1 MLPFDGGADFI
12 AIASNAVNCRF
23 SADGSPRIGIVE
35 ATCQQVQQLGVCR
48 IGLLASTATVSSRGY
63 EVEFAAAGIEV
74 VTPGAGDQEV
84 VEQVVGALNGWPS
97 VMPDRVAFLRVLADL
112 SNEVD
117 AVVLGSTHLREIL
130 GTESV
135 GKPVVDSAEALA
147 DACCRILLNPAP
159 LWLLQQRLSGG
170 PTAVTTTS
178 PVRAPALQGRS
189 SMNCRQPGT
198 ALTSS
203 TAGGFADLRLC
214 RNQAAALNSDR

>member
-1 MLPFDGGADFI
+1 VLPFDGGADFI

-117 AVVLGSTHLREIL
+117 AVVLGSTPPRQHRQR
-130 GTESV
+130 
-135 GKPVVDSAEALA
+135 VVPAGRHRDLA
-147 DACCRILLNPAP
+147 DGLVRRWRSELPGIMAA
-159 LWLLQQRLSGG
+159 QRL
-170 PTAVTTTS
+170 
-178 PVRAPALQGRS
+178 
-189 SMNCRQPGT
+189 
-198 ALTSS
+198 
-203 TAGGFADLRLC
+203 
-214 RNQAAALNSDR
+214 